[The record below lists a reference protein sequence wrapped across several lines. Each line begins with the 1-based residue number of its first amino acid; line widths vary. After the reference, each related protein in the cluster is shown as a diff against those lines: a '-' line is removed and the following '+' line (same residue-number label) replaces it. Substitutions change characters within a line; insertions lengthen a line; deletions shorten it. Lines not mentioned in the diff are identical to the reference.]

1 MDRTRDPLFELKV
14 QTKEQDKCEILE
26 LPPSGELFEL
36 EEELCR
42 VVDAF
47 KVREPIVSAE
57 EARKRVLICIEAER
71 SLMEGQEVELHF

>member
-1 MDRTRDPLFELKV
+1 MDRTRKPSFELKV
-14 QTKEQDKCEILE
+14 QSGKQESCEIITV
-26 LPPSGELFEL
+26 PPSGELFEL

-47 KVREPIVSAE
+47 RTRTPIVSAE

-71 SLMEGQEVELHF
+71 SLLEGREIELHF